1 MPESEVSLGMEVE
14 EQGFCALNLEKLCL
28 KTPDRDSHMDR
39 IVSSVFV
46 IKFLIWV
53 IILVL
58 SGCLT
63 NSHLFPLHHSL

>member
-46 IKFLIWV
+46 NY
-53 IILVL
+53 
-58 SGCLT
+58 SGEHNLYDPQT
-63 NSHLFPLHHSL
+63 SGI